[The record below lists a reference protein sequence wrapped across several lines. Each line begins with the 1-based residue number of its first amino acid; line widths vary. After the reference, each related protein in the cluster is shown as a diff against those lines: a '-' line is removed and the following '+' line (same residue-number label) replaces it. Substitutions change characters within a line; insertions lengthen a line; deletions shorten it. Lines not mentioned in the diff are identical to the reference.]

1 MSAVGNRDQRRLRE
15 EVAHPARERGE
26 LLVVRAGD
34 QTDGYAQ
41 TRQIRPVARL
51 RARAEMAQRA
61 GEPGWT
67 MRKPL
72 EAVCQRLRLPFRE
85 RHEAPTRR
93 CQCGIYAALPE
104 TARDYFLTDSPQPA
118 TPAVVG
124 CVSLWGLVVECER
137 GWRASHAYP
146 ERLFVPTL
154 GRFGDT
160 AARVARGLKG
170 YGVPVELLDASTA
183 SEAGE
188 EIASLARVFNR
199 TVPGTGGAVAPPK
212 PTPHLWRQ

>member
-1 MSAVGNRDQRRLRE
+1 MNEAPDYCGPVVAWRVWYAVQSAGETRLSS
-15 EVAHPARERGE
+15 VYHPA
-26 LLVVRAGD
+26 
-34 QTDGYAQ
+34 YW
-41 TRQIRPVARL
+41 P
-51 RARAEMAQRA
+51 
-61 GEPGWT
+61 